1 MAAKRI
7 DIMDIQQL
15 IQLKLR
21 GESNRS
27 CSDILAIHRNT
38 VNYYVRQLKAIGLQ
52 FSELLK
58 LSDVELMEL
67 FPTRN
72 TTDVNRYKEL
82 SAYFPYFKKQ
92 MLLPGCTREALWRD
106 YLQKHPEG
114 YGYTQFNEHLN
125 NWLNKAK
132 ISGKLNHKAGEKVF
146 VDYCGKKLQIV
157 DKESGELR
165 DVEVFVGILPC
176 SGYTFVEASYS
187 QKRED
192 FISSMNNCLQYF
204 GGSPKAIV
212 TDNLKS
218 AVSKASKYEAVL
230 NKSLKALALH
240 YNSVI
245 NPTRTYSPQDKA
257 LVEGAVKLVYQR
269 IYYPLRNMIFFSLE
283 DLNMQLKTELEKYN
297 DYLMKTYQA
306 SRKKLFLDQE
316 QVYLQD
322 LPSEPYRI
330 RHYKRAKVQKMGYVY
345 LSDNKN
351 YYSVP
356 YRYIGKMVELQYNSQ
371 VVEIYYQGERISAHK
386 RSQKAG
392 YYSTI
397 KEHLSSSHQF
407 YSEWSPQYFQ
417 KLSADIGPGTSNY
430 IGKLIEQ
437 QDYPELGYKQA
448 LGIIALKKA
457 FSRSRIE
464 TACNMALSHDR
475 YSYRTVKR
483 ILENNMD
490 KALQTQLQETS
501 IPIHINIRGP
511 KAYC

>member
-1 MAAKRI
+1 
-7 DIMDIQQL
+7 MDILQL

-27 CSDILAIHRNT
+27 CSKILSIHRNT
-38 VNYYVRQLKAIGLQ
+38 INYYVRQLKASGLQ
-52 FSELLK
+52 FSDLLE
-58 LSDVELMEL
+58 LSDTELCEL
-67 FPTRN
+67 FPTPN
-72 TTDVNRYKEL
+72 TTDTDRYQEL
-82 SAYFPYFKKQ
+82 SAYFSYFKKQ
-92 MLLPGCTREALWRD
+92 MLLPGCTRETLWQE

-125 NWLNKAK
+125 KWLNKAK
-132 ISGKLNHKAGEKVF
+132 VSGKLNHKAGEKVF
-146 VDYCGKKLQIV
+146 VDYCGKKLRIA

-176 SGYTFVEASYS
+176 SGHTFVEASYS

-192 FISSMNNCLQYF
+192 FIGSMNNCLQFY

-212 TDNLKS
+212 TDNLKA

-230 NKSLKALALH
+230 NKSLKAFALH
-240 YNSVI
+240 YNCVV

-269 IYYPLRNMIFFSLE
+269 IYFPLRNMIFFSLE
-283 DLNMQLKTELEKYN
+283 DLNRQLKTELEKYN
-297 DYLMKTYQA
+297 NYLMNTYQA

-316 QVYLQD
+316 QAYLQS
-322 LPSEPYRI
+322 LPPAPYQI
-330 RHYKRAKVQKMGYVY
+330 KHYKRAKVQKMGYIY

-356 YRYIGKMVELQYNSQ
+356 YRYIGKMVELQYNSEML
-371 VVEIYYQGERISAHK
+371 EIYYQGERISSHK
-386 RSQKAG
+386 RSQQAG

-397 KEHLSSSHQF
+397 KEHLHSSHRF
-407 YSEWSPQYFQ
+407 YSEWSPEYFQ
-417 KLSADIGPGTSNY
+417 KLSADVGPNTSTY
-430 IGKLIEQ
+430 IGKLIQQ

-464 TACNMALSHDR
+464 LACSMAQSHDR

-490 KALQTQLQETS
+490 KALQSQPQERS
-501 IPIHINIRGP
+501 IPIHLNIRGS